1 MFLVLECYKKSLSKG
16 VNILLRQPVL
26 SPLFHL
32 IWTCGAGAVDDKGLD
47 IYIHTILIFDIF
59 SSSSYRGQCVYTPPL
74 MLWGCVWL
82 FMNKSKYLLLVY
94 FLCIFPA
101 CYHYVTCSGETE
113 QVADT
118 NVWFHLC
125 SCWNQYDEYLLDT
138 LNHKEC

>member
-1 MFLVLECYKKSLSKG
+1 MSFYQIFALHTCLGAKCTYEVFPPQRQYIELLHCLGQEYTNSL
-16 VNILLRQPVL
+16 L

-118 NVWFHLC
+118 NV
-125 SCWNQYDEYLLDT
+125 
-138 LNHKEC
+138 